1 MHKLIIKPN
10 RKKARDGWD
19 KAFKLMHNRKED
31 VLLVNDALDIE
42 MENWDDEMRHEV
54 YLTNLD
60 PTTGHKK

>member
-42 MENWDDEMRHEV
+42 MENWDDEMRH
-54 YLTNLD
+54 
-60 PTTGHKK
+60 

>member
-1 MHKLIIKPN
+1 
-10 RKKARDGWD
+10 
-19 KAFKLMHNRKED
+19 MHNRKED

-60 PTTGHKK
+60 PTTGHKNKKTALPHQFTDEKHDVLK